1 MQLFHHTLR
10 FTWISLF
17 AFLILLAFAITLLRI
32 WILPRID
39 QSRHYWEQQ
48 LSQELGAPLHIHQ
61 LSARLNGITPE
72 LRLIGISVGS
82 PGNETRL
89 FDEVQV
95 AIDVPASIITATI
108 SPSLIRILGAH
119 LEIQR
124 TASGDFRI
132 IGLGETRGNSDL
144 TFGDGRFELLHSDI
158 TFHNLFQNAPTML
171 LQDVSLRLDNQ
182 GQNHRLQVFFFP
194 PGQDTGKAHL
204 DANFAG
210 YLTHPASWRGKFYL
224 DLQKIRIPPIQQFIQ
239 KTVLHDRTGHEW
251 LPSIIEHFACH
262 QGQGSLRLWGNWKEA
277 FDITQLQ
284 GYLQLHDLSLGN
296 RSQPITLAE
305 IQTWF
310 RWRSSGKKSSLELAD
325 FIINPESNNNA
336 AHFSLAI
343 DYSNTGQSFTVAARK
358 LDLDSLK
365 ALLQLAASIPE
376 PSPLTRLRGFNL
388 SGAVHNLSLAWAQHQ
403 NLPHQ
408 LSACGQLFRLG
419 FASPNKSWPQVK
431 NASAYLCG
439 NLRKGRLYLQ
449 THQGQVALPALLKKP
464 ISLSKAVGSIA
475 WQQNE
480 HGWYFQTP
488 HLRMTNQDLDATVK
502 LQLLWDKQA
511 PFEPT
516 LEGMAIISTLDL
528 NPIKNY
534 LPKQVPTDLAAW
546 FKRSPLRGHASG
558 KVLIRGNLS
567 QFPFWSHN
575 GVSEALLTTRD
586 LTIDFLPD
594 WPAVTEAIGGLS
606 FFNGRLAI
614 QIEQSKFAGAK
625 IEELQGEIKAVGLSP
640 TLDIQGTTTN
650 RIGEALRVL
659 QHSPLKP
666 SVDTL
671 LKWCDLHGS
680 ARLRLFLTIPL
691 NNKTTFHLNGQTTIK
706 NAQMALKPYPLK
718 LKKLSGNLNFTEK
731 KLISSLQ
738 GQFSGQPAKLMIAT
752 EATKTHAQLDT
763 RVESTW
769 LAHHFSP
776 KATEISQGST
786 AITATL
792 NIDHN
797 LSIPPRLILR
807 SDLMGMQIKLP
818 QPLAKSKDEP
828 RALLL
833 TSWLDT
839 SAPHPLNLDY
849 GDIHASFML
858 DENLVPFSAR
868 IGIQQPPPNPPNNTQ
883 GYTIAGHLQR
893 LSLDEWQP
901 FLTLLAPD
909 KKGQVPFFSISLAID
924 HLWQWQRDWG
934 QVLFHTVSRDGLWQ
948 GNLETSFTKGKWSY
962 FSKQNTFTGQ
972 FDSLNL
978 KPLLSL
984 SALRPG
990 EKLSFSLNNLPKLNL
1005 YFQHLLW
1012 EKQNFGPVNLQALA
1026 NKDSVDFSLDTDTNT
1041 HQIHVNGIWS
1051 TLPVLPETR
1060 LQGRFRCKNL
1070 GKFLEQIGHA
1080 SPVAETPAKIDFSLK
1095 WPGAP
1100 YQFSLNSLD
1109 GNVEL
1114 KLGRGRLL
1122 DVEPGAGRLLGILYL
1137 GTLQRRLRLDFSDL
1151 FKSGLSYDRIT
1162 GTMTIA
1168 DGHVVTDNLLIESV
1182 PARIFVAGDVDL
1194 NQKEVN
1200 EFITVIPN
1208 TPLTLG
1214 LFKYRQNSGIGKA
1227 AGLAQKTFN
1236 APLDTLTQSQYAI
1249 SGTWDDPVIT
1259 RIRRSIPGTLLH
1271 GLWKGL
1277 TDITGSKR
1285 KNE

>member
-17 AFLILLAFAITLLRI
+17 FFLILLAFAITLLRI

-39 QSRHYWEQQ
+39 QSRHHWEHQ
-48 LSQELGAPLHIHQ
+48 LSQELGAPLHIHK

-72 LRLIGISVGS
+72 LRLIGVSVGS
-82 PGNETRL
+82 PGNQTRL

-95 AIDVPASIITATI
+95 AIDVPASIITATFT
-108 SPSLIRILGAH
+108 PSLIRILGAQ

-132 IGLGETRGNSDL
+132 IGLGETRENSDL
-144 TFGDGRFELLHSDI
+144 TFGDGRFELLHSEI
-158 TFHNLFQNAPTML
+158 TLHSLFQNAPTIRF
-171 LQDVSLRLDNQ
+171 QDISLRLDNQ

-204 DANFAG
+204 DINFAG
-210 YLTHPASWRGKFYL
+210 HLNRPSSWRGQFYL
-224 DLQKIRIPPIQQFIQ
+224 DLQKIRIPPLQQFIQ
-239 KTVLHDRTGHEW
+239 KTVLHAEIEHEW

-262 QGQGSLRLWGNWKEA
+262 QGQGNLRLWGNWNEA
-277 FDITQLQ
+277 FDVTQLQ
-284 GYLQLHDLSLGN
+284 GHLQLHDLSLGSQ
-296 RSQPITLAE
+296 SQPVTLAE

-310 RWRSSGKKSSLELAD
+310 RWQSTGQKHRFELAD

-343 DYSNTGQSFTVAARK
+343 DYSNTGRSLTLAARK
-358 LDLDSLK
+358 LDLDNLK
-365 ALLQLAASIPE
+365 APLQLATSTPE
-376 PSPLTRLRGFNL
+376 PSPMTKLRGFNL
-388 SGAVHNLSLAWAQHQ
+388 SGAVHNLSLAWTQHQ
-403 NLPHQ
+403 NLPYQ
-408 LSACGQLFRLG
+408 LSACGQFFRLG

-439 NLRKGRLYLQ
+439 NLKKGRLYLQ
-449 THQGQVALPALLKKP
+449 TRQGQIAFPALLKKP
-464 ISLSKAVGSIA
+464 ISLSEAVGFIA
-475 WQQNE
+475 WHQNE
-480 HGWYFQTP
+480 HGWHFQTP
-488 HLRMTNQDLDATVK
+488 RLRLVNQDLDATVK
-502 LQLLWDKQA
+502 LHILWDKQA
-511 PFEPT
+511 PFEPAM
-516 LEGMAIISTLDL
+516 EGTAIIATLHL
-528 NPIKNY
+528 KPIKNY
-534 LPKQVPTDLAAW
+534 LPRHIPPALAAW
-546 FKRSPLRGHASG
+546 FQHAPLRGHASG
-558 KVLIRGNLS
+558 KLLIRGNLS
-567 QFPFWSHN
+567 RFPFRSHN
-575 GVSEALLTTRD
+575 GVSEALLTTSD
-586 LTIDFLPD
+586 LTINFLPD
-594 WPAVTEAIGGLS
+594 WPAVTEAAGGLS
-606 FFNGRLAI
+606 FFNGHLAI
-614 QIEQSKFAGAK
+614 QIDQGKFAGAK
-625 IEELQGEIKAVGLSP
+625 IGELQGEIKAVGLSP
-640 TLDIQGTTTN
+640 TFDIHGTTTN

-671 LKWCDLHGS
+671 LKWCDIQGS
-680 ARLRLFLTIPL
+680 ARLKLFLAIPL
-691 NNKTTFHLNGQTTIK
+691 DNKTAFHLNGQTAIK
-706 NAQMALKPYPLK
+706 NAQLVLKPYPLK

-738 GQFSGQPAKLMIAT
+738 GQFSGQPAKLVITT
-752 EATKTHAQLDT
+752 EAKKNHAQLDT
-763 RVESTW
+763 RIESTW
-769 LAHHFSP
+769 LARHLPP
-776 KATEISQGST
+776 KAAEISQGST
-786 AITATL
+786 AITASL
-792 NIDHN
+792 NIDHD

-807 SDLMGMQIKLP
+807 SDLRGMQIKLP
-818 QPLAKSKDEP
+818 QPLAKPRDEP

-849 GDIHASFML
+849 GDIHASLML
-858 DENLVPFSAR
+858 DENLMPFSAR
-868 IGIQQPPPNPPNNTQ
+868 IGIQQPPPHPPNNTP

-901 FLTLLAPD
+901 FLALPAPD
-909 KKGQVPFFSISLAID
+909 KKGRTPFLSISLTID
-924 HLWQWQRDWG
+924 HLWHWRRDWG
-934 QVLFHTVSRDGLWQ
+934 QVSFHALSRDGLWQ
-948 GNLETSFTKGKWSY
+948 GDLETSFSKGKWSY
-962 FSKQNTFTGQ
+962 FSKERTLTGQ

-990 EKLSFSLNNLPKLNL
+990 EKLSFSLENLPKLNL
-1005 YFQHLLW
+1005 YTQHILW
-1012 EKQNFGPVNLQALA
+1012 GSQDFGPLKLQAFV
-1026 NKDSVDFSLDTDTNT
+1026 NKDSVEFALDADANT
-1041 HQIHVNGIWS
+1041 HQLHGNGIWS
-1051 TLPVLPETR
+1051 TRPAAQETR
-1060 LQGRFRCKNL
+1060 IQGRFRSKNL
-1070 GKFLEQIGHA
+1070 GKFLKRIGNA
-1080 SPVAETPAKIDFSLK
+1080 TPVAETPAKIDFNLK
-1095 WPGAP
+1095 WPGSP
-1100 YQFSLNSLD
+1100 YQLSLNSLD
-1109 GNVEL
+1109 GKVKL

-1151 FKSGLSYDRIT
+1151 FKSGLAYDRIT
-1162 GTMTIA
+1162 GTMAIA
-1168 DGHVVTDNLLIESV
+1168 DGYVVTDNLLIESV

-1194 NQKEVN
+1194 DKKEVN
-1200 EFITVIPN
+1200 EFVTVIPN

-1259 RIRRSIPGTLLH
+1259 RVRRSIPGTLLH